1 MRFVAATNNEHK
13 LLEFKRILKPLGI
26 DVISAEQS
34 GVELGEIE
42 ENGETFAENAKIK
55 AVTACHMTG
64 LPSIGDDSGLQVDE
78 LNGEPGIYS
87 ARYAGPNATDKDKY
101 NLLLKK
107 LNQVPKEKRTAKFVT
122 AICCAFPD
130 NNFIEVTGECR
141 GTIAFDAKGNN
152 GFGYDPVFLPDA
164 YNGEKSFAQLESN
177 QKDEISHRGN
187 ALRKLFD
194 QLNIILKDIK

>member
-1 MRFVAATNNEHK
+1 MRFVAATNNENK

-26 DVISAEQS
+26 DVILAKQA
-34 GVELGEIE
+34 GVELGEI
-42 ENGETFAENAKIK
+42 NETGDTFEENAKIK

-64 LPSIGDDSGLQVDE
+64 LPSIGDDSGLQVDA

-87 ARYAGPNATDKDKY
+87 ARYAGLGATDKDKY
-101 NLLLKK
+101 NLLLEK
-107 LNQVPKEKRTAKFVT
+107 LKNVPKEKRTAKFVT

-130 NNFIEVTGECR
+130 SKFIEVTGECR
-141 GTIAFDAKGNN
+141 GSIAFDAKGTN